1 VVGAALTA
9 TVLTVAGCSD
19 SDDDPTP
26 GPTTT
31 AGLGSIDGPASVD
44 SNVVASQP

>member
-1 VVGAALTA
+1 MVGAALLATA
-9 TVLTVAGCSD
+9 LTACSD